1 MHQISMLGQH
11 SDSAHYLRPD
21 RVYRTSVLS
30 PMTNFRP
37 GQAVQAIAQDFTQG
51 PRLGTTLRGLG
62 QASVGDRFRLW
73 WADVKARIS
82 GAMTAPTAIAP
93 AALPAA
99 SQGPVAASVP
109 QVHSPGASMPP
120 TSQGYPRGGS
130 LAPAYTA
137 AEFLEPRFKH
147 VPEKLISRAYGQ
159 SPSLPPFAEEAA
171 TKSTM
176 MMWRGLRWPWG

>member
-30 PMTNFRP
+30 PMTGFRP

-51 PRLGTTLRGLG
+51 PRLGTTLSGFG
-62 QASVGDRFRLW
+62 QASAGTRLRAW
-73 WADVKARIS
+73 WEGVKARAR
-82 GAMTAPTAIAP
+82 GAMVPQAR

-99 SQGPVAASVP
+99 SQGPTAATVP
-109 QVHSPGASMPP
+109 QVHSPGASLPP
-120 TSQGYPRGGS
+120 TSQGYPHGGR

-137 AEFLEPRFKH
+137 AEHLEPRFKH
-147 VPEKLISRAYGQ
+147 IPEKLVARAYGQ

-171 TKSTM
+171 TKTAM